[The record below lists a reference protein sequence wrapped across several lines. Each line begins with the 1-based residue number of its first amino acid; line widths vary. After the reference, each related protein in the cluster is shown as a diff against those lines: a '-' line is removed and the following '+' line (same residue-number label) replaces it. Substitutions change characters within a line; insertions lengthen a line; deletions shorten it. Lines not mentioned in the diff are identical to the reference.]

1 MSTSKVD
8 DDPLLVDRL
17 SSIKNTL
24 RHEITPHSESCFD
37 LHNASPSPH
46 NLTITSNN
54 TPSSLINDLEQKLGN
69 INTSPRA
76 NVPIEMDSQ
85 VSNCIVEDEQIQK
98 LKRMF
103 PKDLSFNSN
112 KLDHTTNVT
121 DVCLDRISDDLDQI
135 EKASVKNLP
144 KNKIK
149 VLKKYT
155 PPNSTSH
162 NNDKSNDFSFKSDS
176 PNLKNQRPKKVKIKP
191 QLFFLDQVD
200 NFSQSPFSHKLKY
213 KPHSF
218 AYVSKNS
225 PAKKSLT
232 DETSSFN
239 INNAKIINDL
249 LDECMLFNN
258 KRLQKSL
265 NLHKP
270 PSFDNENNL
279 IFEKHPYAQEIKMYQ
294 PPERV
299 YSKKSTQANYKPIR
313 IDGIELINTEE
324 EFDKMILTLLNLP
337 TTNGEG
343 DIAIDLEHHDFHSYH
358 GFTCLV
364 QISSRS
370 IDYIIDAL
378 LVRSFM
384 YKLNLITTDPKRVKV
399 MHGSQNDIVWLQKD
413 FGIYIVGL
421 FDTNEAARP
430 LPVEM
435 VEYASSDTHFLLFIF
450 DCLTNIL
457 MGYDEP
463 PKIEVEEKSRDR
475 GENGNQV
482 EKVEDFKPAEPEQQ
496 FKQLPEQVQEESGYG
511 RARSSFRETV
521 FVARLRS

>member
-1 MSTSKVD
+1 MSTSRVD
-8 DDPLLVDRL
+8 DDPMLVDRL
-17 SSIKNTL
+17 SSIKNPL
-24 RHEITPHSESCFD
+24 CREITSHSDTCFD
-37 LHNASPSPH
+37 LHNAAPSPA
-46 NLTITSNN
+46 NLAIASNDM
-54 TPSSLINDLEQKLGN
+54 SSSIINDYEQRLDS
-69 INTSPRA
+69 ISISSSA

-85 VSNCIVEDEQIQK
+85 ASNCIVEDEQIQK

-103 PKDLSFNSN
+103 PNDLAFNSN
-112 KLDHTTNVT
+112 KLDHITAVT

-135 EKASVKNLP
+135 KNVSIRNLP
-144 KNKIK
+144 KNKIRL
-149 VLKKYT
+149 LKKYT
-155 PPNSTSH
+155 PPNTTTH
-162 NNDKSNDFSFKSDS
+162 NNDKNNDFSSKPDS
-176 PNLKNQRPKKVKIKP
+176 ANLKNQRPKKVKIKP

-218 AYVSKNS
+218 PYTSKNS
-225 PAKKSLT
+225 LAKKAPT
-232 DETSSFN
+232 GETSSS
-239 INNAKIINDL
+239 NAKNVLIINDL

-265 NLHKP
+265 NLHKLA
-270 PSFDNENNL
+270 FDNENNL

-294 PPERV
+294 IPERV
-299 YSKKSTQANYKPIR
+299 YSRKSTQANYKPIR
-313 IDGIELINTEE
+313 IDNIMLINTEE
-324 EFDKMILTLLNLP
+324 EFDAMILTLLNLP

-384 YKLNLITTDPKRVKV
+384 HKLNLITADPKRVKV

-413 FGIYIVGL
+413 FGVYIVGL

-435 VEYASSDTHFLLFIF
+435 VEYASSDTHFLLYIF
-450 DCLTNIL
+450 DCLTNIM

-463 PKIEVEEKSRDR
+463 PRIEVEEKSRGR

-482 EKVEDFKPAEPEQQ
+482 EKVEEFKPVEDNIDTLLDLIAL
-496 FKQLPEQVQEESGYG
+496 K
-511 RARSSFRETV
+511 
-521 FVARLRS
+521 